1 MRKTTY
7 YLIAFLISSCLWQ
20 INAQTTHNLDWS
32 MGISSADASLT
43 IDAGD
48 TVIWTFTD
56 TAPHS
61 VTSDTGSNE
70 TFDSGTLG
78 AGSTYQYTFT
88 EEGVNDYHCEVHPSM
103 VGTITVNAAAVED
116 QVQIGDGTNESQHTP
131 FEPYYWYSYTQSIYL
146 SSEINASGNI
156 TSLQWYYSGT
166 SALEDNQDLT
176 IYLGETT
183 KSSFSSSQDWEDVAN
198 LTQVYNGGITVTAG
212 TPGWVTITFD
222 TPFEYTGEG
231 NLMVA
236 VDEND
241 DQYDNGTDDFHNF
254 DTGSQRSIGFYSD
267 STNPDPNSPPT
278 SGYNFFAS
286 NFVPNIIFGGIAQ
299 TCPAPTDIVFSDVTS
314 TSAEVDWT
322 AGSDE
327 TEWELLYGETG
338 FDPETEGTSVI
349 DDDGVLGES
358 LTDLSSDTEYELYIK
373 SICSVSDESA
383 YVGPFNFTTLVS
395 CPDPME
401 IYTSNVTPTSA
412 EVYWMAGLD
421 ETEWELL
428 YGETG
433 FDPETEGMTVN
444 DNDGTL
450 GVELTDLTPQ
460 MQYDVYVKAVCGVD
474 DESTWVG
481 PYTFG
486 DYNALEVTGGFNED
500 VIANGVGEAST
511 TTTNLVDNDSY
522 AYLSVDYQSSPSE
535 DPAGFGLPLDGNL
548 SEGPIDGL
556 NFQMADYS
564 SNNALRMD
572 TAGESNGGTL
582 TFDNS
587 QTASNLYIMAT
598 SGSGSSVLAGTITFE
613 DNSTQDFSGIDVPDW
628 YGGPA
633 NMTIISGLGRV
644 NVTNGSAA
652 SNSSNPRIYQL
663 EVNIDPSNYDKVI
676 SSVDLYKE
684 SGSGVINVFGAS
696 IQFAPDCAE
705 PTDVLAENITSD
717 SADITWTEG
726 NTETQWEV
734 LYGEVG
740 FDPETEGTTV
750 SDDDGVLGVTLS
762 DLDMDTT
769 YEVYVKSICGE
780 GSSSIWTGPVS
791 FSTPYCVTN
800 FPSGVEPIT
809 LVDFGDIENVTSA
822 STDEDAQEYF
832 LDMTTD
838 LGQTYSYTIT
848 AEGNTNGPYTNLFTV
863 FFDWNQDGEFNN
875 EDERFEIGSIYNS
888 TGEDGQQ
895 ASAVITVPEDALVGE
910 TRMRVTKRYY
920 TSVADACNTSGF
932 GQAEDYTV
940 NVVEVSC
947 FNPSELVIENIT
959 TTTADVSWTSNGD
972 ETEWEIIYGAVGFD
986 PETEGNTIVD
996 NDELGE
1002 TISDLTPEMEYDVYI
1017 KAVCGVDD
1025 ESQWVGPESF
1035 MTPPTCPKPINLMV
1049 ESLTFTSADVS
1060 WEAGD
1065 LEDEWFVI
1073 YGEAGFDPET
1083 DGETVY
1089 VTGTPEE
1096 TLTSL
1101 TPETDYEFYV
1111 VAICSVLDTSSLE
1124 GPVAFTTDYCESM
1137 PSSNDGTGF
1146 TTLELQSTVFASG
1159 GDITYEDFTDTPVE
1173 VTQGMMVSFEVD
1185 LNTGFGY
1192 DYNYNVW
1199 VDFND
1204 NLEFEESELV
1214 VSGETEGN
1222 SNEVFDASFILP
1234 EDTMIG
1240 NHRLRLAVADSGQST
1255 PNPCYNGS
1263 YGNTADFTINVI
1275 EPCEAPTE
1283 VDIDNVTDST
1293 AEVTWMDNAGVTEWE
1308 VLYGETGFD
1317 PASEGESVIDNN
1329 EELGVILSDLTPE
1342 TTYDVYV
1349 RAICNETTTSEWTV
1363 VEMFTTLQE
1372 PCEAPTEVD
1381 IDNVT
1386 DSTAEVTWMDN
1397 AGVTEWEVLYG
1408 ETGFDPTS
1416 EGESMMDNDGVL
1428 GVVLSD
1434 LTPETTY
1441 DVYVRAI
1448 CDTDNMS
1455 EWTVVEMF
1463 TTLQEPCEA
1472 PTEVDIDNVT
1482 NSTAEVTWMDNAGVN
1497 EWEVLYGETGFDP
1510 LTEGESMMD
1519 NDGVLGVTLIGL
1531 DAETTYDVYVRA
1543 ICDTDNMSEWTAVE
1557 SFTTDF
1563 LGVNTENF
1571 VGFNYYPN
1579 PVKNSINLESRLNID
1594 KVSIY
1599 NLLGQEV
1606 LSRDLNEMSPSLD
1619 MSNLASGAY
1628 ILRVQ
1633 IGSQSKIIRVI
1644 KE

>member
-322 AGSDE
+322 AGS
-327 TEWELLYGETG
+327 
-338 FDPETEGTSVI
+338 
-349 DDDGVLGES
+349 
-358 LTDLSSDTEYELYIK
+358 
-373 SICSVSDESA
+373 
-383 YVGPFNFTTLVS
+383 
-395 CPDPME
+395 
-401 IYTSNVTPTSA
+401 
-412 EVYWMAGLD
+412 D

-791 FSTPYCVTN
+791 FSTPYYTN
-800 FPSGVEPIT
+800 FPVEDDT
-809 LVDFGDIENVTSA
+809 LV
-822 STDEDAQEYF
+822 
-832 LDMTTD
+832 L
-838 LGQTYSYTIT
+838 
-848 AEGNTNGPYTNLFTV
+848 P
-863 FFDWNQDGEFNN
+863 
-875 EDERFEIGSIYNS
+875 
-888 TGEDGQQ
+888 
-895 ASAVITVPEDALVGE
+895 
-910 TRMRVTKRYY
+910 KR
-920 TSVADACNTSGF
+920 C
-932 GQAEDYTV
+932 
-940 NVVEVSC
+940 
-947 FNPSELVIENIT
+947 
-959 TTTADVSWTSNGD
+959 
-972 ETEWEIIYGAVGFD
+972 
-986 PETEGNTIVD
+986 
-996 NDELGE
+996 
-1002 TISDLTPEMEYDVYI
+1002 
-1017 KAVCGVDD
+1017 K
-1025 ESQWVGPESF
+1025 
-1035 MTPPTCPKPINLMV
+1035 
-1049 ESLTFTSADVS
+1049 
-1060 WEAGD
+1060 
-1065 LEDEWFVI
+1065 
-1073 YGEAGFDPET
+1073 
-1083 DGETVY
+1083 
-1089 VTGTPEE
+1089 
-1096 TLTSL
+1096 
-1101 TPETDYEFYV
+1101 
-1111 VAICSVLDTSSLE
+1111 SS
-1124 GPVAFTTDYCESM
+1124 
-1137 PSSNDGTGF
+1137 
-1146 TTLELQSTVFASG
+1146 
-1159 GDITYEDFTDTPVE
+1159 
-1173 VTQGMMVSFEVD
+1173 
-1185 LNTGFGY
+1185 
-1192 DYNYNVW
+1192 
-1199 VDFND
+1199 
-1204 NLEFEESELV
+1204 
-1214 VSGETEGN
+1214 
-1222 SNEVFDASFILP
+1222 
-1234 EDTMIG
+1234 
-1240 NHRLRLAVADSGQST
+1240 
-1255 PNPCYNGS
+1255 
-1263 YGNTADFTINVI
+1263 
-1275 EPCEAPTE
+1275 
-1283 VDIDNVTDST
+1283 
-1293 AEVTWMDNAGVTEWE
+1293 
-1308 VLYGETGFD
+1308 
-1317 PASEGESVIDNN
+1317 
-1329 EELGVILSDLTPE
+1329 
-1342 TTYDVYV
+1342 
-1349 RAICNETTTSEWTV
+1349 
-1363 VEMFTTLQE
+1363 
-1372 PCEAPTEVD
+1372 
-1381 IDNVT
+1381 
-1386 DSTAEVTWMDN
+1386 
-1397 AGVTEWEVLYG
+1397 
-1408 ETGFDPTS
+1408 
-1416 EGESMMDNDGVL
+1416 
-1428 GVVLSD
+1428 
-1434 LTPETTY
+1434 
-1441 DVYVRAI
+1441 
-1448 CDTDNMS
+1448 
-1455 EWTVVEMF
+1455 
-1463 TTLQEPCEA
+1463 
-1472 PTEVDIDNVT
+1472 
-1482 NSTAEVTWMDNAGVN
+1482 
-1497 EWEVLYGETGFDP
+1497 
-1510 LTEGESMMD
+1510 
-1519 NDGVLGVTLIGL
+1519 VTLFWQ
-1531 DAETTYDVYVRA
+1531 R
-1543 ICDTDNMSEWTAVE
+1543 
-1557 SFTTDF
+1557 
-1563 LGVNTENF
+1563 
-1571 VGFNYYPN
+1571 
-1579 PVKNSINLESRLNID
+1579 SRQPQNW
-1594 KVSIY
+1594 
-1599 NLLGQEV
+1599 
-1606 LSRDLNEMSPSLD
+1606 LSRHCHEDHALGTVLQLKPRQKH
-1619 MSNLASGAY
+1619 
-1628 ILRVQ
+1628 LRHPMC
-1633 IGSQSKIIRVI
+1633 
-1644 KE
+1644 

>member
-322 AGSDE
+322 AGS
-327 TEWELLYGETG
+327 
-338 FDPETEGTSVI
+338 
-349 DDDGVLGES
+349 
-358 LTDLSSDTEYELYIK
+358 
-373 SICSVSDESA
+373 
-383 YVGPFNFTTLVS
+383 
-395 CPDPME
+395 
-401 IYTSNVTPTSA
+401 
-412 EVYWMAGLD
+412 D

-1317 PASEGESVIDNN
+1317 P
-1329 EELGVILSDLTPE
+1329 
-1342 TTYDVYV
+1342 
-1349 RAICNETTTSEWTV
+1349 
-1363 VEMFTTLQE
+1363 
-1372 PCEAPTEVD
+1372 
-1381 IDNVT
+1381 
-1386 DSTAEVTWMDN
+1386 
-1397 AGVTEWEVLYG
+1397 
-1408 ETGFDPTS
+1408 TS